1 MGIIGFFIF
10 LILLSLLIFAI
21 YLTKFDNFSD
31 IIEYIKSRLFKKLTV
46 VNYDI
51 QIGDLFV
58 DQKILIQ
65 PDNPFV
71 IDDIKDHCDEMF
83 IVKDLKTNHRGE
95 LWVQYISVQNI
106 LKERDWKSEMSAD
119 SFLYL
124 HQKRNDL
131 KELFNL

>member
-21 YLTKFDNFSD
+21 YLTKFDNFSEV
-31 IIEYIKSRLFKKLTV
+31 IKYIKSQIFKKSRSI
-46 VNYDI
+46 NHDI

-58 DQKILIQ
+58 NNDILIQ
-65 PDNPFV
+65 PDNPFT
-71 IDDIKDHCDEMF
+71 DNDIKDHCDEIF

-95 LWVQYISVQNI
+95 LWVQYISVKNI
-106 LKERDWKSEMSAD
+106 TRGFDWTREMSAD
-119 SFLYL
+119 DFLYL
-124 HQKRNDL
+124 NQKRNDL

>member
-1 MGIIGFFIF
+1 MEFFIF
-10 LILLSLLIFAI
+10 LSIVTSLIFAI
-21 YLTKFDNFSD
+21 CYIKFDNIFD
-31 IIEYIKSRLFKKLTV
+31 LIEYIKSQIFKKS
-46 VNYDI
+46 VNHNI

-58 DQKILIQ
+58 DNDILIQ
-65 PDNPFV
+65 PDNPFI
-71 IDDIKDHCDEMF
+71 IDDIKDRCNEMF
-83 IVKDLKTNHRGE
+83 IVKDLKTNYRGE

-119 SFLYL
+119 GFLYL

>member
-1 MGIIGFFIF
+1 MGFIGFFIF

-58 DQKILIQ
+58 DKEILIQ
-65 PDNPFV
+65 PDNPFT
-71 IDDIKDHCDEMF
+71 DNDIEDRCDEIF
-83 IVKDLKTNHRGE
+83 IVRDLKTNYKGE
-95 LWVQYISVQNI
+95 LWVQYITVQNI
-106 LKERDWKSEMSAD
+106 TRGFNCTREMSAD
-119 SFLYL
+119 DFLYMT
-124 HQKRNDL
+124 QKRNDL

>member
-1 MGIIGFFIF
+1 MGIIGF
-10 LILLSLLIFAI
+10 LIILGALICTI
-21 YLTKFDNFSD
+21 CYIKFDNIFD
-31 IIEYIKSRLFKKLTV
+31 IIEYIKSQSIKKLTV
-46 VNYDI
+46 VNQDI

-58 DQKILIQ
+58 DNDTLIQ
-65 PDNPFV
+65 PDNPFI
-71 IDDIKDHCDEMF
+71 IDDIKNRCDEMF

>member
-1 MGIIGFFIF
+1 MEFFIF
-10 LILLSLLIFAI
+10 LIILSLLIFAI
-21 YLTKFDNFSD
+21 CYIKFDNISE
-31 IIEYIKSRLFKKLTV
+31 IIEYIKLRLIKKSTV

-58 DQKILIQ
+58 DQEILIQ
-65 PDNPFV
+65 PDNPFI
-71 IDDIKDHCDEMF
+71 IDDIKDRCNKIF
-83 IVKDLKTNHRGE
+83 IVKDLKTNHKGE

-106 LKERDWKSEMSAD
+106 IKERNWRFEMSAD
-119 SFLYL
+119 DFLYL